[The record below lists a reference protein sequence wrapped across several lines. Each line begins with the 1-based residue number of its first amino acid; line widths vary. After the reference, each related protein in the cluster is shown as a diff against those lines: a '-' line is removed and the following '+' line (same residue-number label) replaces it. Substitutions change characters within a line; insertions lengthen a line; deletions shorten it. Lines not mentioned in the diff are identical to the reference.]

1 MTSARTIIIGL
12 DGATFDLIDPLV
24 EAGELPTLKRIMS
37 EGVRGI
43 LETWPNTNSA
53 AAWSSMITGY
63 NSGQHGVFHFGEAIS
78 RPGVAWRPV
87 TAIDRKKDPF
97 WRLLSTAGKSVG
109 VINVPITY
117 PVDKIN
123 GFMLAGMDTPGLS
136 SAGFAHPSDLRNE
149 LSKHGINYIIDVPNL
164 GVASKRD
171 PHHLPASVEPMIE
184 ARCRTVFHLMRSRPW
199 DVLMAVFVATDR
211 VQHYFWPRNLSAV
224 HSPDW
229 NPVRRVYRMIDG
241 FLAELLPQMDAETTL
256 LLVSD
261 HGFGPV
267 LGAKRELNRLFERLG
282 LLRYR
287 PGGERLSSRMLG
299 YILATGRRFIPEML
313 QDRLARAMPAL
324 HMRAVNQHRFSGV
337 DWPAT
342 QVFAGPHGGRV
353 SINLKG
359 RETHGTVSPEDYRS
373 IREQTRDILLSLTD
387 ATSGERVVR
396 NVRRGEE
403 VYRGPY
409 ASNAADLLI
418 EWNDRVLRNT
428 LCYTADGTRI
438 VIASSPR
445 KALNSWSGTHRRQ
458 GIFIARGPHINS
470 GVNVTGA
477 NIYDVAPTVLYLQ
490 NHPVPEDLDGKVL
503 TDIFKDEFVRE
514 RPIRFYRPGTTA
526 GQETAELGASEA
538 REIED
543 RLRGL
548 GYIE

>member
-1 MTSARTIIIGL
+1 MTSTRTIIIGL

-78 RPGVAWRPV
+78 RPGVPWRPV

-97 WRLLSTAGKSVG
+97 WRLLSAAGKSVG

-149 LSKHGINYIIDVPNL
+149 LSKDGIKYIIDVPNL

-171 PHHLPASVEPMIE
+171 SHHLPKSVERMID
-184 ARCRTVFHLMRSRPW
+184 ARSRTVFHLMRSRPW

-211 VQHYFWPRNLSAV
+211 VQHYFWPKDLSVV
-224 HSPDW
+224 HSSDW
-229 NPVRRVYRMIDG
+229 NPIRRVYQMIDG
-241 FLAELLPQMDAETTL
+241 FLAQLLPQMDSETTL

-261 HGFGPV
+261 HGFGPEHKP
-267 LGAKRELNRLFERLG
+267 KRELNRLFQRLG
-282 LLRYR
+282 LLSYR
-287 PGGERLSSRMLG
+287 QGGDRLSSRMLG
-299 YILATGRRFIPEML
+299 HMLEYGRRYIPEAL

-324 HMRAVNQHRFSGV
+324 HLRAVNQHRFSGMY
-337 DWPAT
+337 WPGT
-342 QVFAGPHGGRV
+342 RVFAESHGGRV

-359 RETHGTVSPEDYRS
+359 REPLGTVSPEDYHS

-387 ATSGERVVR
+387 ATTGERVIQD
-396 NVRRGEE
+396 VRRGEE

-418 EWNDRVLRNT
+418 EWNDRALRDT
-428 LCYTADGTRI
+428 LCYTAEGTRI
-438 VIASSPR
+438 VIASSPTTPT
-445 KALNSWSGTHRRQ
+445 NSWRGTHRRE
-458 GIFIARGPHINS
+458 GIFIAKGPHIKS
-470 GVNVTGA
+470 GVYVAGA

-503 TDIFKDEFVRE
+503 TDIFRDEFVRE
-514 RPIRFYRPGTTA
+514 RPIRFYRPETTA
-526 GQETAELGASEA
+526 GQENAELGSSEA

>member
-1 MTSARTIIIGL
+1 MPSQRTAIIGL

-24 EAGELPTLKRIMS
+24 EAGELPALKRIMT
-37 EGVRGI
+37 EGVCGT

-63 NSGQHGVFHFGEAIS
+63 NSGQHGVYHFGEAIS
-78 RPGVAWRPV
+78 RPGIPWRPV
-87 TAIDRKKDPF
+87 TAIDRMKDPF
-97 WRLLSTAGKSVG
+97 WRLLSAAGKSVG

-136 SAGFAHPSDLRNE
+136 SPGFAHPSDLRNE
-149 LSKHGINYIIDVPNL
+149 LSKQGIKYIIDVPDL

-171 PHHLPASVEPMIE
+171 PHHLPASVERMID
-184 ARCRTVFHLMRSRPW
+184 ARSRTIFHLMNTRAW

-211 VQHYFWPRNLSAV
+211 VQHYYWPRDLSAV

-229 NPVRRVYRMIDG
+229 NPIRRVYQMIDR
-241 FLAELLPQMDAETTL
+241 FLAQLLSQLDSETTL

-261 HGFGPV
+261 HGFGREHGP
-267 LGAKRELNRLFERLG
+267 KHELNRLFERLG
-282 LLRYR
+282 MLRYR
-287 PGGERLSSRMLG
+287 ERGDRLSSRTLGHMLA
-299 YILATGRRFIPEML
+299 YGRRFIPGVL

-324 HMRAVNQHRFSGV
+324 HLRAVNQHRFSGI
-337 DWPAT
+337 DWPHT
-342 QVFAGPHGGRV
+342 RVFAESHGSRV
-353 SINLKG
+353 SINLRG
-359 RETHGTVSPEDYRS
+359 REALGTVSPDDYHS

-387 ATSGERVVR
+387 ATTSERLVR

-403 VYRGPY
+403 VYSGPY
-409 ASNAADLLI
+409 TCRAADLLI
-418 EWNDRVLRNT
+418 EWNDQAVGDT
-428 LCYTADGTRI
+428 LCYTAEGIRI
-438 VIASSPR
+438 VIGSSPR
-445 KALNSWSGTHRRQ
+445 NAHNSWNGTHRRE
-458 GIFIARGPHINS
+458 GIFIARGSHIKS
-470 GVNVTGA
+470 GVNVAGA

-503 TDIFKDEFVRE
+503 TDIFRDEFVRE
-514 RPIRFYRPGTTA
+514 RPIRFYRPETTE
-526 GQETAELGASEA
+526 GRENAELGASEA